1 MRGPLAVLIVAFAA
15 LAGTAAARAPARHH
29 VIHHR
34 HLARV
39 KPRHQ
44 VIEMANVGATA
55 ETPYRGA
62 TSAPG
67 QDHWRTSVKYQ
78 FAHGRVTGQLGY
90 NHASNAYEIDPHEVN
105 SAAATQLGHPD
116 ATMGAKVSIPF

>member
-1 MRGPLAVLIVAFAA
+1 MRGPLAVWVVIAA
-15 LAGTAAARAPARHH
+15 TIAGTTAMAHAPPRHA
-29 VIHHR
+29 HHR
-34 HLARV
+34 HLAKA

-44 VIEMANVGATA
+44 VVEMANVGATA
-55 ETPYRGA
+55 EAPYHGVA
-62 TSAPG
+62 PTPG